1 MNQLLPKNFGNPHA
15 LFAAK
20 FAAEAPRARVRE
32 WYNPAPPYLMTDSL
46 RRWMEFAGVRAV
58 RILAIIF
65 VALVV
70 ARLLK
75 ALTDRLIQLA
85 KSQSRVAQM
94 REQQTRTMAALL
106 YSVGL
111 GLIVAIAIL
120 TALPEFGFNVSP
132 VEAAAA
138 VASLALGF
146 GAQSLVK
153 DLINGFFIVFED
165 QFVIGDLI
173 QTNGETGRVEHLTL
187 RRTVLRNLTGAMV
200 TIPNSLVGPVA
211 NLSRDWSQV
220 FVDISVPS
228 EEMVGRALTALEKIA
243 ADFRDDADWSPALV
257 DGPRVLGVESLS
269 LEGIVIRLQVRTVLN
284 RKDDVARELRRRIKL
299 GFEQSHIQL
308 SQMYNVSVREIPPS
322 NS

>member
-1 MNQLLPKNFGNPHA
+1 
-15 LFAAK
+15 
-20 FAAEAPRARVRE
+20 
-32 WYNPAPPYLMTDSL
+32 
-46 RRWMEFAGVRAV
+46 MEFAGVRALRV
-58 RILAIIF
+58 LIIVF
-65 VALVV
+65 IALLV
-70 ARLLK
+70 ARLLR
-75 ALTDRLIQLA
+75 ALTSRLIHSA
-85 KSQSRVAQM
+85 KSPSRVAQM

-111 GLIVAIAIL
+111 GIIVGVAVL

-146 GAQSLVK
+146 GAQNLVK

-173 QTNGETGRVEHLTL
+173 QTNGEMGRVEHLTL
-187 RRTVLRNLTGAMV
+187 RRTVLRNVAGAMV
-200 TIPNSLVGPVA
+200 TIPNGLVGPVA

-220 FVDISVPS
+220 FVDVTVPS

-243 ADFRDDADWSPALV
+243 GDFRDDADWSPALV
-257 DGPRVLGVESLS
+257 DGPRVLGIEALS
-269 LEGIVIRLQVRTVLN
+269 LDGTAIRLQVRTVLN
-284 RKDDVARELRRRIKL
+284 RKEDVARELRRRIKL
-299 GFEQSHIQL
+299 GFEQSRISL
-308 SQMYNVSVREIPPS
+308 SQMYNVSVREVPPP